1 MNTND
6 LDTLKRV
13 DPASGIPD
21 GPLTD
26 RELAGLQRI
35 ATRLAAE
42 EHVAPVNGKATA
54 GLGSGRGRVRRRAVL
69 IGAAGAV
76 AAAGAGVV
84 VLDPFGSGGVAL
96 AATPPLLDAELA
108 QGRPG
113 KAALL
118 ALANTAGAD
127 KTLPG
132 DAGSHAVRMQ
142 AWYLSTAVDR
152 NEKVTSAIIPEE
164 ITRTWK
170 SDLSGRLVVRTGQPY
185 FPDPASP
192 KGSRPDGS
200 AEKPGTVKGGESWP
214 PGRYQPLFRYPLPT
228 DPARLLAA
236 LKIGHPIDDNGPGYL
251 TDVVTDVYH
260 ETTPAPAVRKA
271 LLEVLAAHTSAVS
284 LGTMTDR
291 AGRRGRAFAVDSSY
305 GGLPNRRVLIFDP
318 TTGRLWAKEEV
329 LTKTA
334 GRLNVRIPAVISY
347 ELYL

>member
-21 GPLTD
+21 GPLTP

-35 ATRLAAE
+35 GSRLAAE
-42 EHVAPVNGKATA
+42 EHVAPVNGIPAA
-54 GLGSGRGRVRRRAVL
+54 DVPARRGKVQRRAVL

-76 AAAGAGVV
+76 AVAGAGVV
-84 VLDPFGSGGVAL
+84 VVHPFGSGGVAM

-113 KAALL
+113 QTDLL
-118 ALANTAGAD
+118 ALARKAGAD

-132 DAGSHAVRMQ
+132 DAGSHAVRMR
-142 AWYLSTAVDR
+142 AWYLSTAVD
-152 NEKVTSAIIPEE
+152 EKERVTSAIIPEE
-164 ITRTWK
+164 ITRTWN
-170 SDLSGRLVVRTGQPY
+170 SDLSGRMVVRTGQPY
-185 FPDPASP
+185 FPEASP
-192 KGSRPDGS
+192 KDSRREGSV
-200 AEKPGTVKGGESWP
+200 EKPGTVKGDESWP
-214 PGRYQPLFRYPLPT
+214 PGSYQPLFRYPLPS
-228 DPARLLAA
+228 DPARLLAT
-236 LKIGHPIDDNGPGYL
+236 LKTDHPIDANGPGYL
-251 TDVVTDVYH
+251 ADVVTDVYK
-260 ETTPAPAVRKA
+260 EATPTPAVRKA
-271 LLEVLAAHTSAVS
+271 VLEVLAAHSGAVS

-291 AGRRGRAFAVDSSY
+291 AGRRGQAFAVDSSY

-318 TTGRLWAKEEV
+318 ATGRLWAKEEV

>member
-42 EHVAPVNGKATA
+42 EHVAPVNGVPAA
-54 GLGSGRGRVRRRAVL
+54 YVPARRGKVRRRAVL
-69 IGAAGAV
+69 VGAAGAV
-76 AAAGAGVV
+76 AVAGAGVV
-84 VLDPFGSGGVAL
+84 VVDPFGSGGVAM

-118 ALANTAGAD
+118 ALAATAAAD

-132 DAGSHAVRMQ
+132 DAGSHTVRMQ
-142 AWYLSTAVDR
+142 AWNLSTAVDSKER
-152 NEKVTSAIIPEE
+152 VTSAIIPEDVSL
-164 ITRTWK
+164 TWN

-185 FPDPASP
+185 SPDPASH
-192 KGSRPDGS
+192 KDSVG
-200 AEKPGTVKGGESWP
+200 KPGRVKGDQSWP
-214 PGRYQPLFRYPLPT
+214 PGRYQPMYRYPLPS
-228 DPARLLAA
+228 DPARLLAV
-236 LKIGHPIDDNGPGYL
+236 LKIGHDIDANGPGQL
-251 TDVVTDVYH
+251 AGAVTDLYR
-260 ETTPAPAVRKA
+260 EATPAPAVRA
-271 LLEVLAAHTSAVS
+271 AVLKILADHSNAVS
-284 LGTMTDR
+284 LGAMTDR
-291 AGRRGRAFAVDSSY
+291 SGRKGRAFAVDSSY
-305 GGLPNRRVLIFDP
+305 GGLPNRHVLIFDP
-318 TTGRLWAKEEV
+318 RTGRLWADETV

-347 ELYL
+347 NLYL